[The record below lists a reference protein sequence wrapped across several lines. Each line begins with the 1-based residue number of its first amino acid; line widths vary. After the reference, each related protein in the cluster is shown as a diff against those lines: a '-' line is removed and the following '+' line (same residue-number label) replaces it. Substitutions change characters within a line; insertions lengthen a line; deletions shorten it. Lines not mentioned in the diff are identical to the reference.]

1 MVKFVLKILFTGVV
15 ILLLARL
22 LPGVSIDT
30 YWTAIVVALVLAILN
45 AFIRPILIFL
55 TLPAT
60 LLTFGLFL
68 FVINAAIILLDA
80 YFVHGFHI
88 VPYYVRGLRVSAF
101 WTALLFSILLS
112 VILSVFDNLEKQQ
125 ERQEE

>member
-1 MVKFVLKILFTGVV
+1 MVKFILKILFTAVV
-15 ILLLARL
+15 ILALARL
-22 LPGVSIDT
+22 LPGVHIDS
-30 YWTAIVVALVLAILN
+30 YWTAIIVALVLAVLN

-60 LLTFGLFL
+60 LVTFGLFL

-88 VPYYVRGLRVSAF
+88 NGF
-101 WTALLFSILLS
+101 WWALLFSILLS
-112 VILSVFDNLEKQQ
+112 VILSFFDGLEKQQ
-125 ERQEE
+125 EHKSE